1 MVYSWKNKKDM
12 EENPTLGEQHSQN
25 SSQQPVTQIIHHK
38 SNNTLLV
45 LIIVFLLLVIVGG
58 AAYYFGLMKK
68 PTPENV
74 TANTTPTVTQQ
85 QETEAITPTTAPVV
99 NLTKYTN
106 PKMKD
111 LSFPSF
117 SLSYPEGWVKTD
129 EKSDI
134 MQSVTFTKGAYVIKI
149 NQGPMGGNICIFE
162 GEMPEGPASDYRNTK
177 YVEIDASEI
186 LLRRL
191 VTDGQKGTTVTH
203 SFCSNSTN
211 SKTLFGIPTM
221 FGVITYTTPS
231 TPDAKTLEEMDEIIK
246 SLQAL

>member
-1 MVYSWKNKKDM
+1 M
-12 EENPTLGEQHSQN
+12 EDKSPAEQHSQN
-25 SSQQPVTQIIHHK
+25 ENQQPTTQIIHHK
-38 SNNTLLV
+38 SSNTLLV

-68 PTPENV
+68 PTTENV
-74 TANTTPTVTQQ
+74 TANTTPTVAQQ
-85 QETEAITPTTAPVV
+85 QENEKITPTTAPVL

-106 PKMKD
+106 TKMKD

-117 SLSYPEGWVKTD
+117 SLSYSEGWIKTE

-134 MQSVTFTKGAYVIKI
+134 MQSVTFTKGAYIIKF
-149 NQGPMGGNICIFE
+149 NQGPMGGNMCIFE
-162 GEMPEGPASDYRNTK
+162 GEVPDGPASDYRNTK
-177 YVEIDASEI
+177 YVEIDANGI

-191 VTDGQKGTTVTH
+191 IADGQKGNTHTH

-211 SKTLFGIPTM
+211 SKTTFGIPTM

-231 TPDAKTLEEMDEIIK
+231 TPDAKTLEEMDGIIK
-246 SLQAL
+246 TLQAL

>member
-1 MVYSWKNKKDM
+1 M
-12 EENPTLGEQHSQN
+12 EDNQTPAEQHSQN
-25 SSQQPVTQIIHHK
+25 SPQPVTQIIHHK
-38 SNNTLLV
+38 GSNTLLV

-58 AAYYFGLMKK
+58 AAYYFGLMKQ
-68 PTPENV
+68 PTTENV
-74 TANTTPTVTQQ
+74 TANTTPTIAA
-85 QETEAITPTTAPVV
+85 QEQTTKEVTPTTTQVA

-117 SLSYPEGWVKTD
+117 SLSYPEGWIKAE

-134 MQSVTFTKGAYVIKI
+134 MQSVTFTKGAYTIKI
-149 NQGPMGGNICIFE
+149 NQGPMGGNMCVFE
-162 GEMPEGPASDYRNTK
+162 GELPEGPASDYRNTK
-177 YVEIDASEI
+177 YVEIDANGI
-186 LLRRL
+186 QLRRL
-191 VTDGQKGTTVTH
+191 VTEGQKGNTVTH

-211 SKTLFGIPTM
+211 SKTTFGIPTM

-231 TPDAKTLEEMDEIIK
+231 TPDAKILEEMDGIIK